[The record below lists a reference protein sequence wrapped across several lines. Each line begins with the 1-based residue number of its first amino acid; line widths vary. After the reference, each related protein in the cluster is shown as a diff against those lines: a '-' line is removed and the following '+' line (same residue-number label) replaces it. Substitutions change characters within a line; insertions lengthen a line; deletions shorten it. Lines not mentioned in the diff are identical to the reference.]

1 MKRVALQGLDTYRPE
16 AVEKALRE
24 LLLPLGGIDAF
35 VKPGQK
41 VLLKPN
47 LLSGK
52 DPDQA
57 VTTHPEIVR
66 GVIRLAQE
74 AGGVVS
80 VGDSPGL
87 GSPAQVA
94 RKAGI
99 MEVVEATG
107 ARFAPF
113 ADSVPV
119 QIGSGTFHKLELA
132 RDILD
137 AEVIINLP
145 KLKTHQMMGLTCGV
159 KNLFGAVVG
168 MRKVRLH
175 LQAGADKGFFALMLL
190 DLAARVAPALT
201 IVDAVVGMEGNGPG
215 SGDPVSIGALLAG
228 RNPLAVDA
236 VACALVGVRPEA
248 VWTQKVALAKQ
259 LPGAGL
265 HEVELCGA
273 ALDDLKI
280 IAFKPS
286 KITDVN
292 FGLPRFLRDRLK
304 HATTARP
311 EIATDSC
318 VLCGLCA
325 EHCPPQVMT
334 IRGQKLEI
342 DHATC
347 IRCFCCQELC
357 PHGAILTEQG
367 LLLRLNNFLKG
378 H

>member
-1 MKRVALQGLDTYRPE
+1 MKRVALRGLDNYQPLQVE
-16 AVEKALRE
+16 AAINQ
-24 LLLPLGGIDAF
+24 LLEPLGGIGAF
-35 VKPGQK
+35 VRPGQK

-52 DPDQA
+52 APDRA

-66 GVIRLAQE
+66 AVISLVQR
-74 AGGVVS
+74 AGGIVS

-87 GSPAQVA
+87 GKPEQVA
-94 RKAGI
+94 RKAGLMAVI
-99 MEVVEATG
+99 EETG
-107 ARFAPF
+107 AHFARFEE
-113 ADSVPV
+113 SVPV
-119 QIGSGTFHKLELA
+119 RIGSGTFHQLELA

-175 LQAGADKGFFALMLL
+175 LQAGADKEFFALMLL

-228 RNPLAVDA
+228 VNPLAVDA
-236 VACALVGVRPEA
+236 VACALVGVKPET
-248 VWTQKVALAKQ
+248 VWTQKIALAKR
-259 LPGAGL
+259 LPGADL
-265 HEVELCGA
+265 QELELCGEM
-273 ALDDLKI
+273 LENLKI
-280 IAFKPS
+280 SAFRSAKT
-286 KITDVN
+286 TDVN
-292 FGLPRFLRDRLK
+292 FGLPRFLKNRLK

-311 EIATDSC
+311 TIDRDRC

-325 EHCPPQVMT
+325 GHCPPQVMT
-334 IRGQKLEI
+334 IRQQKLEI
-342 DHATC
+342 DHDAC

-357 PHGAILTEQG
+357 PHGAIITEQG
-367 LLLRLNNFLKG
+367 LLLRLHSFLKG
-378 H
+378 R